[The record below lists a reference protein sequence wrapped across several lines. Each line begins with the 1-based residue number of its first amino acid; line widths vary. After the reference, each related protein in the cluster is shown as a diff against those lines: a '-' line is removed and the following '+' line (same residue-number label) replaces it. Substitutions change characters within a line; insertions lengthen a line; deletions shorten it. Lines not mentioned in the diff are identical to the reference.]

1 MDNKTYWLAFFSFF
15 LPSLTFAQSA
25 VLKPNFAVQL
35 GVFKVP
41 DERKFQLFADLG
53 NILTDSVA
61 GGLVRLRLG
70 DYTDR
75 AKADSVLSVLRGRG
89 LKSVFIIIAPDSS
102 PAKGFL
108 TASAQQPTAY
118 VVQLG
123 AYADRS
129 SMPSNLDKVKT
140 LGNLQELEEND
151 LRKLQLGTYDSRK
164 QAMAQANSAK
174 QLGFKNAFVSV
185 AAPTTLKRETLV
197 RGATGKSFEIT
208 NTYKRMEGL
217 LNNKLPV
224 VVQMYFNGAS
234 LLGFYSDPETGESK
248 KFVYYG
254 YQTNDARLAK
264 VTKDGSQIS
273 GSAFEPKGAIAG
285 QQLRITAKDQAN
297 GKELKFNLKEVYSPQ
312 SVQIVIK
319 SLYRKK
325 VQPAKEGEIGADLY
339 LEYPI
344 ITRSGNA
351 SLAPRLNPK
360 FVLLKGV
367 TNPSTLNGQ
376 ADIQLA
382 DGLKKVTL
390 LYPQYRWL
398 SETLETKVLEN
409 DKDLLSVRFVEEC
422 VIAEPKS
429 KVSHKSFIISTGQEL
444 KLGEL
449 LLSGH
454 DKVLRASLRQKIG
467 KKYAGSR
474 PTLTDVNTSIEEMIQ
489 NYYFTTKGI
498 VFYRQYHANS
508 AIQEPI
514 ELTVDY
520 KEIRSLIKPASLL
533 SRF

>member
-1 MDNKTYWLAFFSFF
+1 M
-15 LPSLTFAQSA
+15 

-41 DERKFQLFADLG
+41 DDRKFQSFADLG
-53 NILTDSVA
+53 SILTDSVA

-75 AKADSVLSVLRGRG
+75 AKADSTLAVLRERG
-89 LKSVFIIIAPDSS
+89 LKSVFIIAAPDAA

-118 VVQLG
+118 MVQLG

-129 SMPSNLDKVKT
+129 SLPSNLDKVRA

-151 LRKLQLGTYDSRK
+151 LLKLRLGTFDSRND
-164 QAMAQANSAK
+164 AVAQANKAK
-174 QLGFKNAFVSV
+174 KLGFKNAFVSV
-185 AAPTTLKRETLV
+185 AEPVTLKRETLV

-234 LLGFYSDPETGESK
+234 LLGFYNDPETGEFK

-254 YQTNDARLAK
+254 YQTSNVRLAN
-264 VTKDGSQIS
+264 VIKDGSQMS
-273 GSAFEPKGAIAG
+273 GSAFKGAIGG
-285 QQLRITAKDQAN
+285 QQVRITARDQAS
-297 GKELKFNLKEVYSPQ
+297 GKELKFTLKEAYSPQ

-325 VQPAKEGEIGADLY
+325 VRPAKDGEIGADLY

-344 ITRSGNA
+344 ITQSSNA
-351 SLAPRLNPK
+351 SLAPQLNPQ

-367 TNPSTLNGQ
+367 TNPNAPHSQ
-376 ADIQLA
+376 VDIQLA
-382 DGLKKVTL
+382 DGLKKVTV

-429 KVSHKSFIISTGQEL
+429 KISHKSFIISTGHEL

-449 LLSGH
+449 LIAGH
-454 DKVLRASLRQKIG
+454 DRVLRAALRRKIG
-467 KKYAGSR
+467 KKYAESR

-489 NYYFTTKGI
+489 NYYFTSKGI
-498 VFYRQYHANS
+498 VFYRQYQANS

-514 ELTVDY
+514 ELTVEY